1 MEHQIIETPD
11 QMTLEPENETNDQL
25 INFKLEYNNDILD
38 FSLFEINNQK
48 LKLIIIENDYKK
60 SELKKY
66 EAILELNQLKTA
78 HKYFRMFDDYNEFKN
93 NFIKLCNP
101 NNIKI
106 TYHNISAIEI
116 KIDLKLISNNL
127 FTITLNEI
135 QMGLK
140 EKFKFII
147 KELNEKSKIVNDL
160 NVKIKEYEKDLNLK
174 GNKIANLE
182 KDIKDL
188 KMKDLKK
195 EKEIREIKSVLNGFK
210 NNKNIKYNK
219 NYENKN
225 KISLK
230 EEEQKDNDKK
240 IDEIM
245 DYLEKK
251 YYINNWLDDDEAKN
265 KIKELKYNLKDIEKW
280 IENLL

>member
-11 QMTLEPENETNDQL
+11 QMTLEPENETNVEL
-25 INFKLEYNNDILD
+25 INFKLEYNKDILD

>member
-11 QMTLEPENETNDQL
+11 QMTLEPENETNVEL
-25 INFKLEYNNDILD
+25 INFKLEYNKDILD

-106 TYHNISAIEI
+106 TNHNISAIEI